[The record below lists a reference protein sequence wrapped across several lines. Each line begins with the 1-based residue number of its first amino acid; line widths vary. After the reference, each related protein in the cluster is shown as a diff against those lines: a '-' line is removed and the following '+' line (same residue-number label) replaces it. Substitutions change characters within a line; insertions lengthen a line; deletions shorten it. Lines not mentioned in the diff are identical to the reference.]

1 MRILLTCALFG
12 CLPTLCSGETNWN
25 QFRGPNGDGVST
37 ATNLPALIEE
47 GSPVITWKTPIHGK
61 GWSSPVVWGNRI
73 WMQTAPENGK
83 SLFAV
88 CVDAESGKIVHD
100 IKVFDVDDPKFCH
113 PTNSYASCTPFL
125 EAGRVYVHFGRY
137 GTACLDSETGKT
149 LWSRRDLTCDHFRGP
164 AASPIV
170 DGDLLFTA
178 YDGIDVQFVVALNKN
193 TGETVWNTKRDIE
206 YGTDN
211 GDRKKAYSTA
221 TIIEVKGQKQLVS
234 PSAVETIAYNLTN
247 GKVLWR
253 VKHGGM
259 NAAARPLYVNGLLY
273 LSAGSG
279 PTTFI
284 ALRPEGTGDITDSI
298 VWKTSKSVPR
308 RSSQIVSDG
317 LLFMVSDDGV
327 ATCRDATSGDMKWQT
342 RLRGAYWAS
351 PALADG
357 KIYCLSKEGGI
368 TVLKASAELKKL
380 SETKLDSGFNASPG
394 FVGNAMILRT
404 FHHLYRIE
412 SR

>member
-1 MRILLTCALFG
+1 MRIPTCVLVC
-12 CLPTLCSGETNWN
+12 CLSTVCCGETNWN

-37 ATNLPALIEE
+37 ATDLPAKIEE
-47 GSPVITWKTPIHGK
+47 GSAEITWKTPIHGK
-61 GWSSPVVWGNRI
+61 GWSSPVAWGDRI
-73 WMQTAPENGK
+73 WMQTAPEDGK
-83 SLFAV
+83 SLYAV
-88 CVDAESGKIVHD
+88 CVDAVTGKIVHD
-100 IKVFDVDDPKFCH
+100 IKVFDVADPQFCH
-113 PTNSYASCTPFL
+113 PTNSYASGTPFL

-149 LWSRRDLTCDHFRGP
+149 LWRRRDLTCDHFRGP

-170 DGDLLFTA
+170 DGDLLFA
-178 YDGIDVQFVVALNKN
+178 AFDGIDVQFVVAMNKN
-193 TGETVWNTKRDIE
+193 TGEVVWNKTRDIA

-221 TIIEVKGQKQLVS
+221 KVIEVKGRKQLVS
-234 PSAVETIAYNLTN
+234 PSAVETVAYGLED

-253 VKHGGM
+253 VKHDGM

-284 ALRPEGTGDITDSI
+284 ALRPEGSGDITDSI
-298 VWKTSKSVPR
+298 VWKTNKGVPR
-308 RSSQIVSDG
+308 RSSQIVSNG

-327 ATCRDATSGDMKWQT
+327 ATCRDAANGDMKWQT
-342 RLRGAYWAS
+342 RLRGEYWAS

-357 KIYCLSKEGGI
+357 KIYYFSKDGGI
-368 TVLKASAELKKL
+368 TVLKASGELQKL
-380 SETKLDSGFNASPG
+380 SETNLDSGFNASPG

-404 FHHLYRIE
+404 FQHLYRVE
-412 SR
+412 SK